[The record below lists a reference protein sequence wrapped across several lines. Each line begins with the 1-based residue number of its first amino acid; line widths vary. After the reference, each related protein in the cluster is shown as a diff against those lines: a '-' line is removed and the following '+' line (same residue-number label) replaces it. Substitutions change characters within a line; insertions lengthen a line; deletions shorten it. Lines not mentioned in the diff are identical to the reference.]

1 MLDYE
6 PERPG
11 CDSKYGCCPDGT
23 SSATGPKYAGCPGRF
38 ICLLITISKFDV
50 FYYQVQVFLGLSRT
64 RQKIH

>member
-38 ICLLITISKFDV
+38 ICLLITISKFEV
-50 FYYQVQVFLGLSRT
+50 GY
-64 RQKIH
+64 